1 MKIDQ
6 RRCAPDIK
14 NSLKRGAVLGAKIEA
29 AGRLGKK
36 LTGFLRSDVLQEK
49 Q

>member
-1 MKIDQ
+1 MRIDQ
-6 RRCAPDIK
+6 RKCAPDIK
-14 NSLKRGAVLGAKIEA
+14 ASIKRGASLGVKIEA
-29 AGRLGKK
+29 ASRLGKK